1 MLWINHLH
9 LQASECKLK
18 IDQKLRYR
26 YNLINDMANL
36 LEEKDKSKNA
46 ASVYKETKPK
56 RKKSWLGRSIIGL
69 VIVIILIGLAFGTK
83 FVLSINSTN
92 EISGR
97 KISFFEQVKNIIS
110 KPEDKI
116 KGEDADRINI
126 LLLGVGGAGH
136 EGPYLTDT
144 IIFASLK
151 PSTGEVAMMSI
162 PRDLL
167 VNFPEYGWR
176 KINNGLSFGN
186 ESNYPGG
193 GEALMVKMV
202 SEVTGLPIHYYA
214 RIDFEGF
221 RKIINDLGGLDIYVD
236 NSFSDYQYPDYNY
249 GYQTIT
255 FKKGWQHMDGER
267 ALQFVRSRHGNNGE
281 GSDFARSKRQQK
293 VLLALKQKLLSFGT
307 ILNPNSIVKVLNDLG
322 DHNRTNMQL
331 WEMLRLAS
339 LGKDI
344 NQNQIITQVLD
355 SGPNS
360 PLYASTGTDGAYILQ
375 PKAGDFS
382 EVQFISKNIFTTSYI
397 ARENASIEVRNGT
410 SYSGLAKKI
419 ADELTALNFN
429 VTQVSNAKD
438 GNYEKTVIYDLT
450 NGQKPYTLI
459 SLQNKLDANIAAGL
473 PPFLTRSTMPI
484 NYDNLIPSVNSSD
497 LSNSH
502 VKAENVDLVII
513 VGKDKYQNKQA
524 AK

>member
-1 MLWINHLH
+1 
-9 LQASECKLK
+9 
-18 IDQKLRYR
+18 
-26 YNLINDMANL
+26 MANL
-36 LEEKDKSKNA
+36 LEEKDKSKDA
-46 ASVYKETKPK
+46 ASIYKETKPK
-56 RKKSWLGRSIIGL
+56 RKKSWLGKSIIGL
-69 VIVIILIGLAFGTK
+69 VIIIILIGLAFATK
-83 FVLSINSTN
+83 FVLSVNSTN
-92 EISGR
+92 ETSG
-97 KISFFEQVKNIIS
+97 KKVSFFEQIKNIIS

-116 KGEDADRINI
+116 KGEEADRINI

-136 EGPYLTDT
+136 EGAFLTDT

-151 PSTGEVAMMSI
+151 PSSGEVAMMSI

-167 VNFPEYGWR
+167 VNFPKYSWR
-176 KINNGLSFGN
+176 KINNGIAFGK

-193 GEALMVKMV
+193 GEALMAKTV
-202 SEVTGLPIHYYA
+202 SEVTGLPVHYYA
-214 RIDFEGF
+214 RIDFAGF
-221 RKIINDLGGLDIYVD
+221 RKIINDLSGLDIYVD
-236 NSFSDYQYPDYNY
+236 NSFSDYQYPDYQY

-307 ILNPNSIVKVLNDLG
+307 IINPKSIVKVLDDLG
-322 DHNRTNMQL
+322 DHNKTNMQL
-331 WEMLRLAS
+331 WEILRLAK
-339 LGKDI
+339 LGRDI
-344 NQNQIITQVLD
+344 NQNSIITQVLD
-355 SGPNS
+355 SGSNS
-360 PLYASTGTDGAYILQ
+360 PLYASTTPDGAYVLQ

-382 EVQFISKNIFTTSYI
+382 EIQFIAKNIFTSNFI

-410 SYSGLAKKI
+410 SYAGLAKKI
-419 ADELTALNFN
+419 ADELVALNFN

-438 GNYEKTVIYDLT
+438 GNYDKTVIYDLS

-473 PPFLTRSTMPI
+473 PPFLTSSTQPI
-484 NYDNLIPSVNSSD
+484 NYDNLKPSSNLSD
-497 LSNSH
+497 LSNNH
-502 VKAENVDLVII
+502 INTEKIDLVIV

-524 AK
+524 AKPSVF